1 LQDKITM
8 QAGYAWHEGS
18 LRVMEL
24 LETFDS
30 LISGCDGRAVAGLS
44 PSCLGRLDTC
54 NCDGKLGSLAGKFR
68 NKNQPID

>member
-1 LQDKITM
+1 MQD
-8 QAGYAWHEGS
+8 AWHEGS
-18 LRVMEL
+18 LPESNGEL
-24 LETFDS
+24 LETFGS

-44 PSCLGRLDTC
+44 PSCLGQLDTC